1 MFGLIVISYVIT
13 VIGIPVYF
21 HYCGGELEEISY
33 LTKAN
38 SCCGEEEPE
47 DDGCCKDESLIVKST
62 VDFTIKK
69 SDSFLPLKTV
79 CDLFYVSMPYSE
91 VSLCNRC
98 SCPSIRTEFPPPPF
112 QNTLLISTSVLR
124 I

>member
-1 MFGLIVISYVIT
+1 MIT
-13 VIGIPVYF
+13 VIGVPVYF

-33 LTKAN
+33 LTKAS

-47 DDGCCKDESLIVKST
+47 DDGCCKDESLIVKSSL
-62 VDFTIKK
+62 DFTLKK

-79 CDLFYVSMPYSE
+79 CDLFYVSVPFSE
-91 VSLCNRC
+91 LSFCNKFNAPSLKK
-98 SCPSIRTEFPPPPF
+98 EFPPAPF